1 MRTQGRGMTILS
13 YRQSIGP
20 FKWTTLLMPI
30 SIIAIVTPV
39 MGYCCPR
46 NLKPILDAW
55 QTSSWSIFLV
65 SMFCTVG
72 WDYWTRA
79 GQCRAMLPYKSRH
92 LYPNEVLIYH
102 GYIGCSPL
110 HPTVAVSLCTLSTYH
125 QVHCICPQFGIQA
138 QCKLLC
144 YWNPRKAHDNRCHT
158 SRIWT
163 FNLPLLTTRTS
174 ISWIEWMADWK
185 KHLVVI
191 LTTGECLTVVLPVF
205 INLKVNL
212 C

>member
-1 MRTQGRGMTILS
+1 MQTQGRGMTILS

-30 SIIAIVTPV
+30 SIIAIATLV

-46 NLKPILDAW
+46 NLKPILNAW

-79 GQCRAMLPYKSRH
+79 GRHRAMLPYKSRH

-102 GYIGCSPL
+102 GYIGCSSL
-110 HPTVAVSLCTLSTYH
+110 HPTVAVSLRTLSTYH
-125 QVHCICPQFGIQA
+125 QVHRICPQFGIQA

-144 YWNPRKAHDNRCHT
+144 YLHDVCLRSVIGIHVK
-158 SRIWT
+158 
-163 FNLPLLTTRTS
+163 LMTTDAILAVSERSTYCCLWHVPQYPGLS
-174 ISWIEWMADWK
+174 EWLIEKSTW
-185 KHLVVI
+185 L
-191 LTTGECLTVVLPVF
+191 
-205 INLKVNL
+205 
-212 C
+212 

>member
-1 MRTQGRGMTILS
+1 MWTQGCSMTILS

-20 FKWTTLLMPI
+20 FKWTTLLTPI
-30 SIIAIVTPV
+30 SIIAIATPV

-46 NLKPILDAW
+46 NLKPILNAW

-65 SMFCTVG
+65 GMFCTVG

-79 GQCRAMLPYKSRH
+79 GRCHATLSYKSRH

-110 HPTVAVSLCTLSTYH
+110 HPTVAISLHTLSTYH
-125 QVHCICPQFGIQA
+125 QVHCICPRFSIQA

-144 YWNPRKAHDNRCHT
+144 YLHGVCLRSVIGIHVK
-158 SRIWT
+158 
-163 FNLPLLTTRTS
+163 LMTTDAILAVSEHSTYHHLWHVPQYPGS
-174 ISWIEWMADWK
+174 SGWLIEKSTWS
-185 KHLVVI
+185 
-191 LTTGECLTVVLPVF
+191 
-205 INLKVNL
+205 
-212 C
+212 